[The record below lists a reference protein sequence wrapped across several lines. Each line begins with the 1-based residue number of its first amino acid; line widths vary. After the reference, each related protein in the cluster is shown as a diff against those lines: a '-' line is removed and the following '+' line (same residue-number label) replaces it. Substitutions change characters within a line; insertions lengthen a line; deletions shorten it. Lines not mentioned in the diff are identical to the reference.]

1 MRLSRMMASRCAA
14 SRPARPSRQ
23 SARPSRWRPP
33 VRTFQRV
40 TTSIAAR
47 SGGYTS
53 SSTRSAAAR
62 TSPSP
67 RPTGGNHH
75 AARPSA
81 AGPALSRPHGT
92 GTMVRKRSATTKLAT
107 AEVALTPR
115 AGSDGGDGIAAG
127 WERVLLGLGKGQPL
141 DQLVAQLAPRHD
153 AVHEHLRGQ
162 LVDVHVL
169 RVLVPLLL
177 DEGG

>member
-1 MRLSRMMASRCAA
+1 MAMPRGP
-14 SRPARPSRQ
+14 RR
-23 SARPSRWRPP
+23 
-33 VRTFQRV
+33 RTFQRV

-81 AGPALSRPHGT
+81 AGPALSRPPGT
-92 GTMVRKRSATTKLAT
+92 GTMVRKRSATTKPAT

-127 WERVLLGLGKGQPL
+127 GGRVPLLLGKSPPP
-141 DQLVAQLAPRHD
+141 DQLLAQLAPPHQ
-153 AVHEHLRGQ
+153 AGPEHLPGP
-162 LVDVHVL
+162 
-169 RVLVPLLL
+169 PL
-177 DEGG
+177 EF